1 MSPSDKPRYVAPGP
15 AYEIVPKFE
24 TLGRIHPMTLLSNN
38 LIPGADMYV
47 EMGWIVGMPDPNP
60 HIEEHSHDYDEIV
73 LHFGV
78 DPDDQE
84 DLGAEIEFVVDGE
97 PHLLTKSCSVFIP
110 KGVKHGPLTWK
121 SFRKPH
127 VEMTIMIGA
136 GSLGDADPGGH
147 RKGTETPSVA
157 GAEQ

>member
-1 MSPSDKPRYVAPGP
+1 MCPSDKPKYVAPGP
-15 AYEIVPKFE
+15 AYEIVPKVE
-24 TLGRIHPMTLLSNN
+24 TLGRLHPMTLLSNN

-60 HIEEHSHDYDEIV
+60 HIGEHSHDYDEIV
-73 LHFGV
+73 LHFGN
-78 DPDDQE
+78 DPENQE
-84 DLGAEIEFVVDGE
+84 DLGAEIEFMVDGV
-97 PHLLTKSCSVFIP
+97 PYLLTQSCSVFIP

-127 VEMTIMIGA
+127 VEMTIMVGA

-147 RKGTETPSVA
+147 RKGTEVDPTA
-157 GAEQ
+157 GAER

>member
-1 MSPSDKPRYVAPGP
+1 MSPSDKPKYVASGP
-15 AYEIVPKFE
+15 AYEIVPKVE

-38 LIPGADMYV
+38 LIPGADKYV

-73 LHFGV
+73 LHFGS
-78 DPDDQE
+78 DPNDQE
-84 DLGAEIEFVVDGE
+84 DLGAEIEFVVDGV
-97 PHLLTKSCSVFIP
+97 PYLITKSSSVFIP
-110 KGVKHGPLTWK
+110 KGVRHGPLTWK

-127 VEMTIMIGA
+127 VEMTIMLGA

-147 RKGTETPSVA
+147 RKGTEADPTP
-157 GAEQ
+157 GAER

>member
-15 AYEIVPKFE
+15 SHEIVPKFK
-24 TLGRIHPMTLLSNN
+24 TLGRVDPMTLLSNL

-60 HIEEHSHDYDEIV
+60 QIEEHSHDYDEIV
-73 LHFGV
+73 LHFGG

-147 RKGTETPSVA
+147 RKNS
-157 GAEQ
+157 